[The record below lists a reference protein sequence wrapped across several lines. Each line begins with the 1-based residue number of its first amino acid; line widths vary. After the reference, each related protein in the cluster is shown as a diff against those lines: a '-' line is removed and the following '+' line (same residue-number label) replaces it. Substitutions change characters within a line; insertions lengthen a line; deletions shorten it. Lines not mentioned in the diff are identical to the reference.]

1 MNEVLMRETRQT
13 LWHSGL
19 RASMVIF
26 GLCLGLLLPQAG
38 TAQGLFSAAVTVNG
52 RAITGYEIEQRI
64 ALLRVFRTPGVLEEV
79 ALEQLIDDRLK
90 QQELD
95 RVGLALSDE
104 SLLTAMEEFAG
115 RASLSLEQFV
125 AVLNQNNI
133 DEAALRD
140 FVMIGASW
148 RDYVRSRFNSRTEI
162 TEAEIDAALGLAGTA
177 DSGIE
182 VLLTEIIISAP
193 PPEATAAMATAER
206 ISQLTSFEAF
216 EAEARRVSALPSRD
230 VGGRLDWLPISN
242 YPANLRSLLLTLAP
256 GDVTAPIGITNGVAL
271 FQLRDIREVPVTP
284 QPPAEIDYAA
294 FYIPGG
300 RSEAA
305 LWQAQILRNQVDT
318 CDDLYGAA
326 QGLPVEVLDRDSLA
340 PDQIPQDIAMELA
353 KLDPGEVSTALTR
366 TDGSMLVFLMLCSRT
381 PELGQPVDRE
391 AVRNQLRSQRLA
403 GFAEAALA
411 DLRAAAT
418 ITYP

>member
-1 MNEVLMRETRQT
+1 MRDTCQTPRLTR
-13 LWHSGL
+13 LKS
-19 RASMVIF
+19 VI
-26 GLCLGLLLPQAG
+26 LALGLFLILLVPQVG
-38 TAQGLFSAAVTVNG
+38 GAQGLFSAAVTVNG
-52 RAITGYEIEQRI
+52 RAISGYEIEQRI

-90 QQELD
+90 QQELE
-95 RVGLALSDE
+95 RVGLVLSDE
-104 SLLTAMEEFAG
+104 SLITAMDEFAS
-115 RASLSLEQFV
+115 RANLSLEQFV

-140 FVMIGASW
+140 FVLIGVSW
-148 RDYVRSRFNSRTEI
+148 RDYIRSRFNARTEV
-162 TEAEIDAALGLAGTA
+162 TEAEIDAALGLAGTV

-182 VLLTEIIISAP
+182 VLLTEIIIPAS
-193 PPEATAAMATAER
+193 PPEAAAAMATAER

-230 VGGRLDWLPISN
+230 AGGRLDWLPISN
-242 YPANLRSLLLTLAP
+242 YPANLRSVLLALAP
-256 GDVTAPIGITNGVAL
+256 GDITAPIGITNGVAL

-284 QPPAEIDYAA
+284 LPPAEIDYAA

-305 LWQAQILRNQVDT
+305 LRQARSLRNRVDT

-326 QGLPVEVLDRDSLA
+326 QGLPVEVLERNSL
-340 PDQIPQDIAMELA
+340 PPEQIPQDVAMELA
-353 KLDPGEVSTALTR
+353 KLDAGEVSTVLTR
-366 TDGSMLVFLMLCSRT
+366 ADGATLVFLMLCRRT
-381 PELGQPVDRE
+381 PELGEPVDRDS
-391 AVRNQLRSQRLA
+391 VRNQLRSQRLA
-403 GFAEAALA
+403 GFAEAAVA